1 MNWFT
6 RLFSKLP
13 HRVIRYLGRP
23 FGFLWFDLLRFRRS
37 IVLNNLKRAF
47 PDWSNADRL
56 RIGRRSV
63 YHMTENFFE
72 FFMFPMINPNW
83 IQNHI
88 QFEGDEDLK
97 VAYQLN
103 KGILLL
109 SLHLGNGDL
118 MANVIANR
126 KFPVFIITKFFKSK
140 WLNDFWFSVRGA
152 QGVKYIEPHGEKAPF
167 AILKALKA
175 KALVAFVLDQHMG
188 RPYGV
193 RNTFFG
199 SPVGTAYG
207 LALFYL
213 KTEAPVV
220 LMYNFIDKQ
229 GMYHIVSRRLEGLE
243 VFLEDAKTDRE
254 QTLVRLTQLF
264 TDKIEEVVRQ
274 YPEQWM
280 WVHRR
285 WKWKGP

>member
-1 MNWFT
+1 MKWLT

-13 HRVIRYLGRP
+13 HSIIRYLGRP
-23 FGFLWFDLLRFRRS
+23 FGFLWFDLFRFRRS

-47 PDWSNADRL
+47 PDWSHSQRV
-56 RIGRRSV
+56 RVGRRSV

-72 FFMFPMINPNW
+72 FFMFPNINSEW
-83 IQNHI
+83 IKNHV
-88 QFEGDEDLK
+88 QFEGEEELK
-97 VAYQLN
+97 AAYQLD
-103 KGILLL
+103 KGVLLL

-118 MANVIANR
+118 MANVIASL
-126 KFPVFIITKFFKSK
+126 KYPVFIITKFFKSK

-167 AILKALKA
+167 AILKALKT
-175 KALVAFVLDQHMG
+175 KAVVAFVLDQHMG
-188 RPYGV
+188 RPFGV

-199 SPVGTAYG
+199 HPVGTAYG

-213 KTEAPVV
+213 KTKAPVV
-220 LMYNFIDKQ
+220 LIYNFIDQQ
-229 GMYHIVSRRLEGLE
+229 GKYHIVSRRIEGLE
-243 VFLEDAKTDRE
+243 VFLQNTESDRE

-264 TDKIEEVVRQ
+264 TDRIEEVVRQ

>member
-1 MNWFT
+1 MKWLT

-13 HRVIRYLGRP
+13 HSIIRYLGRP
-23 FGFLWFDLLRFRRS
+23 FGFLWFDLFRFRRS

-47 PDWSNADRL
+47 PDWSHSQRV
-56 RIGRRSV
+56 RVGRRSV

-72 FFMFPMINPNW
+72 FFMFPNINSEW
-83 IQNHI
+83 IKNHV
-88 QFEGDEDLK
+88 QFEGEEELK
-97 VAYQLN
+97 AAYQLD
-103 KGILLL
+103 KGVLLL

-118 MANVIANR
+118 MANVIASL
-126 KFPVFIITKFFKSK
+126 KYPVFIITKFFKSK

-152 QGVKYIEPHGEKAPF
+152 QGVNYIEPHGEKAPF
-167 AILKALKA
+167 AILKALKT
-175 KALVAFVLDQHMG
+175 KAVVAFVLDQHMG
-188 RPYGV
+188 RPFGV

-199 SPVGTAYG
+199 HPVGTAYG

-213 KTEAPVV
+213 KTKAPVV
-220 LMYNFIDKQ
+220 LIYNFIDQQ
-229 GMYHIVSRRLEGLE
+229 GKYHIVSRRIEGLE
-243 VFLEDAKTDRE
+243 VFLQNTESDRE

-264 TDKIEEVVRQ
+264 TDRIEEVVRQ